1 MKVSIDQDLC
11 VGCGLCINTCA
22 DIFEMKGDK
31 AVVKI
36 KVVPAANEDCTKQS
50 KDECPVEAIIIE

>member
-11 VGCGLCINTCA
+11 VGCGLCTDTCA

-31 AVVKI
+31 AVTKV
-36 KVVPAANEDCTKQS
+36 KVVPPASEDSVKQA